1 MRRYTFLEKES
12 VYEALN
18 KLRLAFLAAGNG
30 TEVEEI
36 IMGILTHDERMKIG
50 RRIQVAQLLRNG
62 MTYQEIKNNLNVG
75 FETIG
80 QVDKLLNSHPICYE
94 LIEKR
99 EQKVE
104 ETFKRRGF
112 EMSGNPKAV
121 FKTKVRTKFSRKQV
135 PR

>member
-1 MRRYTFLEKES
+1 MRRYGFLEKES

-18 KLRLAFLAAGNG
+18 KLRAAFLAAKNG

-36 IMGILTHDERMKIG
+36 IMGVLTHDERMKIG
-50 RRIQVAQLLRNG
+50 RRIQVAQLLKNG

-104 ETFKRRGF
+104 ETFKHKGL
-112 EMSGNPKAV
+112 EMSGNPKSV
-121 FKTKVRTKFSRKQV
+121 FKTKIRTKFSRKEV

>member
-1 MRRYTFLEKES
+1 MRRYGFLEKES

-18 KLRLAFLAAGNG
+18 KLRAAFLAARDGA
-30 TEVEEI
+30 EVEEI

-50 RRIQVAQLLRNG
+50 RRIQIAQMLQNELS
-62 MTYQEIKNNLNVG
+62 YQEIKDNLNVG
-75 FETIG
+75 FATIG
-80 QVDKLLNSHPICYE
+80 LVDKLITNHSIAYK
-94 LIEKR
+94 LIDKR

-104 ETFKRRGF
+104 ETFNRKAF

-121 FKTKVRTKFSRKQV
+121 FKTKIRTKFSRKEV

>member
-18 KLRLAFLAAGNG
+18 KLRSAFLAASNG
-30 TEVEEI
+30 EEVEEI
-36 IMGILTHDERMKIG
+36 IMGILSHDERMKIG
-50 RRIQVAQLLRNG
+50 RRIQIAQLLQAG
-62 MTYQEIKNNLNVG
+62 MTYQEIRDNLNVG
-75 FETIG
+75 LTTIG
-80 QVDKLLNSHPICYE
+80 EVDKLLDSHPLCYE

-104 ETFKRRGF
+104 ETFKRKGF
-112 EMSGNPKAV
+112 EMSGNPKSV
-121 FKTKVRTKFSRKQV
+121 FKTKIRTKFSRKEV